1 LNKYIKGDLVYIPQA
16 VSLFS
21 YSPDSRH
28 AGTTMSLK
36 VPRNCLVV
44 NVDEESQYVCVLY
57 DGEIWHVKSEDV
69 YPTQREV
76 RGV

>member
-1 LNKYIKGDLVYIPQA
+1 
-16 VSLFS
+16 
-21 YSPDSRH
+21 
-28 AGTTMSLK
+28 MSLK